1 MDFTFGIITGGGQES
16 FIDDIITSIENENIP
31 NYEIIIVGNCNINRL
46 NTNIIN
52 FDETIKSKWITRKK
66 NIITENAKYE
76 NVVFMHDYIKLE
88 VGWYNG
94 QLIAGNNFNIRMD
107 KIVNYDGSRFRDWC
121 CWCHNPD
128 EDFNKLIERDCL
140 IPYDMTHLSKYMYIS
155 GSYWIAKKYI
165 MQEFPLDENLGW
177 GESEYVIWS
186 MQVREKCIF
195 DMNVNSTVKI
205 MKPYKDRV
213 FDEPNEITIKK
224 LKDYNNDYK

>member
-177 GESEYVIWS
+177 
-186 MQVREKCIF
+186 
-195 DMNVNSTVKI
+195 VKVK
-205 MKPYKDRV
+205 MLFGQCK
-213 FDEPNEITIKK
+213 
-224 LKDYNNDYK
+224 